1 MLDTIVPDIERTSEL
16 VQEISAACREQTTG
30 ADQVNKAIQQLDQV
44 IQQNASASEETAS
57 TSEELAAQ
65 AQRLT
70 QVMHFFKLGD
80 AHSQGRPL
88 AIEAGPSAKRAD
100 ATDSA
105 EVTPDAGDDGGF
117 EKF

>member
-1 MLDTIVPDIERTSEL
+1 M
-16 VQEISAACREQTTG
+16 QEISAACREQTTG

-57 TSEELAAQ
+57 TSEELAGQ

-70 QVMHFFKLGD
+70 QVMQFFKLGAD
-80 AHSQGRPL
+80 QHRGRPL
-88 AIEAGPSAKRAD
+88 ALAAAPEPKDITPE
-100 ATDSA
+100 DS
-105 EVTPDAGDDGGF
+105 GF